1 MTQEITG
8 LSVGDA
14 APPFVLQAGDG
25 QAIRLT
31 DVLSCRAAILV
42 FIRGTW

>member
-8 LSVGDA
+8 LRVGDT
-14 APPFVLQAGDG
+14 APPFALQTPGG
-25 QAIRLT
+25 EEIRLT
-31 DVLSCRAAILV
+31 DVLSRRAAILV